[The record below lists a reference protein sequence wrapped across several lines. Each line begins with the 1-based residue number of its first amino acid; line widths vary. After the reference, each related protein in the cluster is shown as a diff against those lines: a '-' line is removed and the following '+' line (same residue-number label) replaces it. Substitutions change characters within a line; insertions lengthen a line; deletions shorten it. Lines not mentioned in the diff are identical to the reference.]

1 MSITQTNMSSPSAKP
16 PMPGQD
22 KKQEKPNP
30 QEQAKERQRK
40 HLEEQQQQIQK
51 RIDTL
56 KTTSI
61 SKSIRDLATRLAV
74 DPELD
79 PNELFRQI
87 RPLLSKMGIANFAD
101 PSRTEIVPGKT
112 QKENSMYKI
121 TMRRNA
127 ILSADIIDRIKRNEH
142 NFESLQWSSQAIEMY
157 LWFPYKAKEQ
167 AVTQGTPPTPNV
179 PPTPGI

>member
-1 MSITQTNMSSPSAKP
+1 MSNPNVKPS
-16 PMPGQD
+16 MPGQD
-22 KKQEKPNP
+22 KKEKPNP

-51 RIDTL
+51 RLDTL

-61 SKSIRDLATRLAV
+61 SKPIRDLATRLAV

-87 RPLLSKMGIANFAD
+87 RPLLSKMGIANFSDA
-101 PSRTEIVPGKT
+101 SRTELVTGKT
-112 QKENSMYKI
+112 RKTDSMYKI

-127 ILSADIIDRIKRNEH
+127 IISSDTIDRIKRNEN
-142 NFESLQWSSQAIEMY
+142 NFESMQWSSQAIEIY
-157 LWFPYKAKEQ
+157 LWYPYKPKEE
-167 AVTQGTPPTPNV
+167 AVAPGTPPTPNV